1 MSGDAPKTRWLVLS
15 GSLLFPVRLAKVIG
29 EATPLASS
37 TVAVHDAFLSF
48 DVPGV
53 PFVEPCYA
61 NVLIKGVN
69 DDGDWIESAEKEK
82 GDGRDSEAYKRWV
95 WARCSP
101 GVDYAGNLPREL
113 EGVAYELTDNDFRAV
128 VARAVSLLPTVSTTL
143 VPVQATRFQMGDPSQ
158 SDGKITGEILVAQP
172 KRRLAGLQPTRDYLM
187 LVLRGAFL
195 NVLSQPFLAQLT
207 ILRPYDPSPPIKAL
221 SRRFYRLCLLP
232 SFILFYLPGRALR
245 APLWAQLGAVLC
257 GRSVHVLQALERLAR
272 GVAGSGYWNDVKV

>member
-1 MSGDAPKTRWLVLS
+1 MSTSRLASIIGDA
-15 GSLLFPVRLAKVIG
+15 A
-29 EATPLASS
+29 PLASN
-37 TVAVHDAFLSF
+37 TVVVHDAFLSF

-69 DDGDWIESAEKEK
+69 DDGDWSESVEEEKA
-82 GDGRDSEAYKRWV
+82 DGRESEAYRRWV

-101 GVDYAGNLPREL
+101 GVDYAGALPREL
-113 EGVAYELTDNDFRAV
+113 EGVALELAEDDFCAV
-128 VARAVSLLPTVSTTL
+128 IARAVELLPTVPTVL
-143 VPVQATRFQMGDPSQ
+143 VPVRATRYTNGDPSQ
-158 SDGKITGEILVAQP
+158 SDGEVQAEIIVAQP
-172 KRRLAGLQPTRDYLM
+172 KRRLAGLQPSRDYHM

-232 SFILFYLPGRALR
+232 SFILFYLPSRVLK
-245 APLWAQLGAVLC
+245 APLWAQLGTVLF
-257 GRSVHVLQALERLAR
+257 GRSVSVLQALERLAR